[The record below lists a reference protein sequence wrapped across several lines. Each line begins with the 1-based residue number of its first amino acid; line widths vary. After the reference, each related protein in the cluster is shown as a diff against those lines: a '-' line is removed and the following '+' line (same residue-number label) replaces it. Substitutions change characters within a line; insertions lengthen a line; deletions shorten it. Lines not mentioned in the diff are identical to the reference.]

1 MPETIHRKNGVTRAL
16 LSSGLLF
23 SLVLSMAYLIQ
34 PGFISSTN
42 NRAIDVV
49 MNLAQAKPASG
60 SIVVVDIDE
69 KSLARYGQ
77 WPWPR
82 STLAQLLRIIN
93 ASGAASIGLDLIL
106 AESDR
111 TSPLNRQTHLDREPV
126 HRVAVSDVST
136 DPLDYDQILAE
147 TLAKGPYVLG
157 YEFVFGKSPNT
168 LTTCGLH
175 SPTIIWINMPDAV
188 QERSFFFSAKD
199 VICNR
204 RLFSDAVAHSGFL
217 NAAPDADGLLRRVP
231 MLIRFED
238 RLYPSLTLAT
248 LMQYEKS
255 RHIAIQRRKLSGS
268 LELMVGSRTIPID
281 TQGNMIVQFSRRDDA
296 IPRVSASDLLSLN
309 PSPKRLKGKIVLV
322 GSSAAGLEPA
332 YQTSARPVHT
342 HTDIHAQVLDNLLT
356 GQQVV
361 RTRKF
366 LLIEA
371 LVGMLVAACAGLAIA
386 RMSILSSAVVCAA
399 LLAGTWIGMRLV
411 FQARGYLFSP
421 MFPTVMV
428 VLNYAMLTIVKT
440 WKIQLVVREVAD
452 STMILLKSSEERLDS
467 IIKAVP
473 DIILRLDPDGRIAFL
488 SPAIAKYAANPDTLL
503 GESMLPLIKAEYRD
517 AFTRLT
523 SDVFQGVSGNLE
535 FEAACFKGG
544 PVWLDAHVFPF
555 CNDAGEIVSLLGI
568 VRDITDRKL
577 VEKAL
582 ADKQLQLEELN
593 INLEQ
598 RVSDAVSELR
608 EKDKVLIQQSR
619 QAAMGEMIGNI
630 AHQWRQPLNT
640 LGLIVQE
647 LRMTYGREEFNKES
661 LEAHVEK
668 AMEVIFYLSKTIEDF
683 SNYFKSDKERRLFNV
698 NQAVAKTLSLIKP
711 SLEDLSIKIDVIEVV
726 DTYAMGYEREY
737 SQVLLNILLNCR
749 DAFEGCSVDGQ
760 RVVKITIFKENDRSV
775 VTIADNAGGIHE
787 DVIDKIFDPYFTTK
801 GPDKGTGIGLYM
813 AKTIIEKNMGGRL
826 IMRNMA
832 GGAEFR
838 IEV

>member
-1 MPETIHRKNGVTRAL
+1 MSAPR
-16 LSSGLLF
+16 
-23 SLVLSMAYLIQ
+23 
-34 PGFISSTN
+34 P
-42 NRAIDVV
+42 
-49 MNLAQAKPASG
+49 PA
-60 SIVVVDIDE
+60 
-69 KSLARYGQ
+69 
-77 WPWPR
+77 W
-82 STLAQLLRIIN
+82 
-93 ASGAASIGLDLIL
+93 
-106 AESDR
+106 
-111 TSPLNRQTHLDREPV
+111 
-126 HRVAVSDVST
+126 
-136 DPLDYDQILAE
+136 
-147 TLAKGPYVLG
+147 
-157 YEFVFGKSPNT
+157 
-168 LTTCGLH
+168 
-175 SPTIIWINMPDAV
+175 
-188 QERSFFFSAKD
+188 
-199 VICNR
+199 
-204 RLFSDAVAHSGFL
+204 
-217 NAAPDADGLLRRVP
+217 
-231 MLIRFED
+231 
-238 RLYPSLTLAT
+238 
-248 LMQYEKS
+248 S
-255 RHIAIQRRKLSGS
+255 R
-268 LELMVGSRTIPID
+268 
-281 TQGNMIVQFSRRDDA
+281 
-296 IPRVSASDLLSLN
+296 
-309 PSPKRLKGKIVLV
+309 
-322 GSSAAGLEPA
+322 
-332 YQTSARPVHT
+332 VHT

-647 LRMTYGREEFNKES
+647 LRMTYGREEFNK
-661 LEAHVEK
+661 
-668 AMEVIFYLSKTIEDF
+668 
-683 SNYFKSDKERRLFNV
+683 
-698 NQAVAKTLSLIKP
+698 
-711 SLEDLSIKIDVIEVV
+711 
-726 DTYAMGYEREY
+726 
-737 SQVLLNILLNCR
+737 
-749 DAFEGCSVDGQ
+749 
-760 RVVKITIFKENDRSV
+760 
-775 VTIADNAGGIHE
+775 
-787 DVIDKIFDPYFTTK
+787 
-801 GPDKGTGIGLYM
+801 
-813 AKTIIEKNMGGRL
+813 
-826 IMRNMA
+826 
-832 GGAEFR
+832 
-838 IEV
+838 